1 MSLLEQFLLGDSRA
15 LSRIITWVENRRDGY
30 QKLLKELFLRSG
42 SSLRVGITGPPGAGK
57 STLVN
62 ALTGLYLADE
72 KKVGIVAVDPTSPFT
87 GGALLGDRVR
97 MNEFPPDEKVFF
109 RSMATRGAPGGL
121 AGTTDNVAMVLDAF
135 GFDITIIETVG
146 VGQVELDII
155 DSCDV
160 VIVVVVPESGDAVQ
174 TMKAGLMEI
183 ADIMVVNKADRTGA
197 ERLVDDLQQ
206 AMHFQKRDRSQWQ
219 VPVIATTTA
228 RPESVGDLFEAVKEY
243 EIFLNQGD
251 RRREQRQAQLG
262 KKLVNILRS
271 HFRRDFL
278 DPIIDQV
285 EFSSTVEAIVRG
297 ETDPFTAGEQLYR
310 RYSRKKVDTD
320 GDTGS

>member
-30 QKLLKELFLRSG
+30 RKLLKELFLRSG
-42 SSLRVGITGPPGAGK
+42 NSLRVGITGPPGAGK

-62 ALTGLYLADE
+62 ALTGLYLAE
-72 KKVGIVAVDPTSPFT
+72 QKRVGIVAVDPTSPFT

-97 MNEFPPDEKVFF
+97 MNEFPPDGRVFF

-135 GFDITIIETVG
+135 GFDIVIIETVG

-206 AMHFQKRDRSQWQ
+206 AMHFQKREKGEWQ
-219 VPVIATTTA
+219 APVIATTTA
-228 RPESVGDLFEAVKEY
+228 RSESVRDLFEAVLEY
-243 EIFLNQGD
+243 EVFLNQGD
-251 RRREQRQAQLG
+251 RRREHRQAQLG
-262 KKLVNILRS
+262 KKVVNILRY

-285 EFSSTVEAIVRG
+285 EFNSTVEAVVRG
-297 ETDPFTAGEQLYR
+297 ETDPFTAGEQLYQQ
-310 RYSRKKVDTD
+310 YSQKTINSA
-320 GDTGS
+320 GGS